1 MDARVGHPWS
11 VAAAAP
17 YRLTTGRAPAA
28 PGDVVVTTG
37 SGGPRLRTGDRV
49 RVRTPA
55 GGETRTVVGT
65 VAGRGFED
73 AVFFT
78 DDEAA
83 RISPAIDALV
93 VHADAAAVRE
103 ALGPDSGTDV
113 LTGHDRRR
121 ADPDPDRDGRAL
133 VSVNALLGTAA
144 GITLFVSAAVVA
156 STFSYAV
163 AQRRRE
169 FGLLRTAGATPGQI
183 RRTVLAESVLI
194 GVAASA
200 AGTLFGATGAPLLVR
215 RMTEA
220 GLAPSWF
227 ALGDPPWPLHAAF
240 WAGVAVATA
249 AALVSCHRAG
259 RTAPTEALREAA
271 VDSRVMPVS
280 RWVAAVLVL
289 LLGLGLPALA
299 LATDPGDL
307 LGRKSYVTR
316 PMLLIVGCALL
327 APVLVCPVGRLLTWL
342 PARLPGATGVLVR
355 ENTAAGV
362 RRTAAV
368 ATPVLITVALAASL
382 TGTVATLEEARATE
396 ARTATT
402 ADFVV
407 TSEQDGRPLATALL
421 ERVRDIDGA
430 VVSASRSTAVT
441 VLEED
446 TALVSSKA
454 RAVDPPRLADVAKPP
469 VTAGRL
475 ADLDDGSIVV
485 NEEWLTTRVGD
496 RVTVWLGDGSERSLR
511 IAAVLA
517 TGTGDNGVYVTARNA
532 GGAEIDRIDVKVA
545 PGGDRRA
552 SPPRRTP
559 PLPTPVRGWRPPRSG
574 RPRPVRGRIPAPL
587 TIRPRPP
594 SARTTHAHRSAH
606 DPRHRS
612 ARHRDSPG
620 QHPGDG
626 HLPPGAR
633 PRRAPTRR
641 GHRPA
646 GPAARRG
653 RGGGGG
659 RGGRGAR
666 GPGRRGEPAGRVGRA
681 GAAGRHDRRRGAL
694 GNARPRRR
702 GRRAP
707 GRQLHHPAGPVRA
720 AGPGRSSWRAPPSR
734 GRSARGRARGRPV
747 EGLGSPMGSRPE
759 RLPNPTTPAGR
770 EGLDA
775 VLARPDRAVVALDFD
790 GTLADIV
797 PDPEQARA
805 HPGTVAA
812 LAALAPKVAA
822 IAVITGRPAG
832 VAVRYGGFAGVPGLE
847 RLVVL
852 GHYGAERW
860 DAVTG
865 TVRAPAPH
873 PGITAVRAELPG
885 RTPRRRGLERHLDRG
900 EGEGPRRPHPAGAT
914 RRRPSSRCAGP
925 SASWP
930 PSTG

>member
-1 MDARVGHPWS
+1 MLMLALRGIRLRWVTFVGSFLALVLGVGLIAATGLALAATFDAPERGPERFAAAPVVVRADGLLRVGTPTGTRTTPLDRPGPVPPGLAAQLAALGRTVEDRTFPADIMDPHPGQDDDARVGHPWS

-17 YRLTTGRAPAA
+17 YRLATGRAPAA
-28 PGDVVVTTG
+28 PGEVVVTTG

-55 GGETRTVVGT
+55 GSEARTVVGT

-83 RISPAIDALV
+83 RISPDIDALV
-93 VHADAAAVRE
+93 VHADATAVRD
-103 ALGPDSGTDV
+103 ALGPDSGMDV
-113 LTGHDRRR
+113 LTGHDRRH
-121 ADPDPDRDGRAL
+121 ADPDPDRDARAL

-163 AQRRRE
+163 AGRRRE

-200 AGTLFGATGAPLLVR
+200 AGTLLGAGGAPLLVR

-227 ALGDPPWPLHAAF
+227 ALGDPSWPLHTAF
-240 WAGVAVATA
+240 WTGVSVATA

-280 RWVAAVLVL
+280 RWAAAVLVL

-316 PMLLIVGCALL
+316 PMILIVGCALL
-327 APVLVCPVGRLLTWL
+327 APVLVRPVGRLLTCL

-368 ATPVLITVALAASL
+368 AAPVLITVALAASL

-407 TSEQDGRPLATALL
+407 TPGQEGRPLAPAFL

-441 VLEED
+441 VLEEN
-446 TALVSSKA
+446 TALVSSEA
-454 RAVDPPRLADVAKPP
+454 RAVDPARLAAVAKLP

-475 ADLDDGSIVV
+475 ADLDDDAIVV

-517 TGTGDNGVYVTARNA
+517 TGTGDNGVYVTPRNA
-532 GGAEIDRIDVKVA
+532 GGADVDRIDVEVA

-552 SPPRRTP
+552 VAAALDTAAADTGTRVATRAEWLAPTAPDPDDHTRTG
-559 PLPTPVRGWRPPRSG
+559 LRMILGIALVSTATALANTLVMATSG
-574 RPRPVRGRIPAPL
+574 RGRDLAVL
-587 TIRPRPP
+587 R
-594 SARTTHAHRSAH
+594 
-606 DPRHRS
+606 
-612 ARHRDSPG
+612 
-620 QHPGDG
+620 
-626 HLPPGAR
+626 L
-633 PRRAPTRR
+633 
-641 GHRPA
+641 
-646 GPAARRG
+646 
-653 RGGGGG
+653 
-659 RGGRGAR
+659 
-666 GPGRRGEPAGRVGRA
+666 A
-681 GAAGRHDRRRGAL
+681 GATVPQVLRLVVAEAVAAVGVGAVLGGVVAAVNLLVVQGAL
-694 GNARPRRR
+694 ALLGVTSAVVVPWAML
-702 GRRAP
+702 GLVVAAAA
-707 GRQLHHPAGPVRA
+707 LLA
-720 AGPGRSSWRAPPSR
+720 AG
-734 GRSARGRARGRPV
+734 SAVLPALSALRTRPV
-747 EGLGSPMGSRPE
+747 ELAGSRE
-759 RLPNPTTPAGR
+759 
-770 EGLDA
+770 
-775 VLARPDRAVVALDFD
+775 
-790 GTLADIV
+790 
-797 PDPEQARA
+797 
-805 HPGTVAA
+805 
-812 LAALAPKVAA
+812 
-822 IAVITGRPAG
+822 
-832 VAVRYGGFAGVPGLE
+832 
-847 RLVVL
+847 
-852 GHYGAERW
+852 
-860 DAVTG
+860 
-865 TVRAPAPH
+865 
-873 PGITAVRAELPG
+873 
-885 RTPRRRGLERHLDRG
+885 
-900 EGEGPRRPHPAGAT
+900 
-914 RRRPSSRCAGP
+914 
-925 SASWP
+925 
-930 PSTG
+930 

>member
-1 MDARVGHPWS
+1 MLMLALRGIRLRWVTFVGSFLALVLGVGLIAATGLALAATFDAPERGPERFAAAPVVVRADGLLRVDTPTGTRTSPVDRPGPVPPGLAAQLAALGRTVEDRSFPVDVMDPHPGQDDDARVGHPWS

-17 YRLTTGRAPAA
+17 YRLATGRAPAA

-37 SGGPRLRTGDRV
+37 TGGPRLRTGDRV

-55 GGETRTVVGT
+55 GSEARTVVGT

-83 RISPAIDALV
+83 RISPDIEALV
-93 VHADAAAVRE
+93 VHADATAVRD
-103 ALGPDSGTDV
+103 ALGPDSGMDV
-113 LTGHDRRR
+113 LTGHDRRH
-121 ADPDPDRDGRAL
+121 ADPDPDRDARAL

-183 RRTVLAESVLI
+183 RRTVLAESVLV

-200 AGTLFGATGAPLLVR
+200 AGTLLGAEGAPLLVR

-227 ALGDPPWPLHAAF
+227 ALGDPSWPLHTAF
-240 WAGVAVATA
+240 WTGVSVATA

-280 RWVAAVLVL
+280 RWAAAVLVL

-307 LGRKSYVTR
+307 LGRKSYITR
-316 PMLLIVGCALL
+316 PMILIVGCALL
-327 APVLVCPVGRLLTWL
+327 APVLVRPVGRLLTWL

-368 ATPVLITVALAASL
+368 AAPVLITVALAASL
-382 TGTVATLEEARATE
+382 TGTVTTLEEARATE

-407 TSEQDGRPLATALL
+407 TPGQEGRPLAPAFL

-441 VLEED
+441 VLEEN
-446 TALVSSKA
+446 TALVSSEA
-454 RAVDPPRLADVAKPP
+454 RAVDPARLAAVAKLP

-475 ADLDDGSIVV
+475 ADLDDDTIVV

-517 TGTGDNGVYVTARNA
+517 TGTGDNGVYVTPRNA
-532 GGAEIDRIDVKVA
+532 GGADVDRIDVEVA

-552 SPPRRTP
+552 VAAALDTAAADTGTRVATRAEWLAPTAPGPDDHTRTG
-559 PLPTPVRGWRPPRSG
+559 LRMILGIALLSTATALANTLVMATSG
-574 RPRPVRGRIPAPL
+574 RGRDLAVL
-587 TIRPRPP
+587 R
-594 SARTTHAHRSAH
+594 
-606 DPRHRS
+606 
-612 ARHRDSPG
+612 
-620 QHPGDG
+620 
-626 HLPPGAR
+626 L
-633 PRRAPTRR
+633 
-641 GHRPA
+641 
-646 GPAARRG
+646 
-653 RGGGGG
+653 
-659 RGGRGAR
+659 
-666 GPGRRGEPAGRVGRA
+666 A
-681 GAAGRHDRRRGAL
+681 GATVPQVLRLVVAEAVAAVGVGAVLGGVVAAVNLLVVRGAL
-694 GNARPRRR
+694 ALLGVTSAVVVPWAML
-702 GRRAP
+702 GLVVAAAA
-707 GRQLHHPAGPVRA
+707 LLA
-720 AGPGRSSWRAPPSR
+720 AG
-734 GRSARGRARGRPV
+734 SAVLPALSALRTRPV
-747 EGLGSPMGSRPE
+747 ELAGSRE
-759 RLPNPTTPAGR
+759 
-770 EGLDA
+770 
-775 VLARPDRAVVALDFD
+775 
-790 GTLADIV
+790 
-797 PDPEQARA
+797 
-805 HPGTVAA
+805 
-812 LAALAPKVAA
+812 
-822 IAVITGRPAG
+822 
-832 VAVRYGGFAGVPGLE
+832 
-847 RLVVL
+847 
-852 GHYGAERW
+852 
-860 DAVTG
+860 
-865 TVRAPAPH
+865 
-873 PGITAVRAELPG
+873 
-885 RTPRRRGLERHLDRG
+885 
-900 EGEGPRRPHPAGAT
+900 
-914 RRRPSSRCAGP
+914 
-925 SASWP
+925 
-930 PSTG
+930 

>member
-1 MDARVGHPWS
+1 MLMLALRGIRLRWVTFVGSFLALVLGVGLIAATGLALAATFDPPERGPERFAAAPVVVRADGVLRVDTPTGPRTAPLDRPGPVPPGLAAQLAALGRAVEDRSFPADIMDPHPGQDAEARVGHPWS

-17 YRLTTGRAPAA
+17 YRLATGRAPAA

-55 GGETRTVVGT
+55 GSEARTVVGT

-83 RISPAIDALV
+83 RISPDIDALV
-93 VHADAAAVRE
+93 VHADATAVRD
-103 ALGPDSGTDV
+103 ALGPDSGMDV

-121 ADPDPDRDGRAL
+121 ADPDPDRDARAL

-163 AQRRRE
+163 AGRRRE

-183 RRTVLAESVLI
+183 RRTVLAESVLV

-200 AGTLFGATGAPLLVR
+200 AGTLLGAGGAPLLVR

-227 ALGDPPWPLHAAF
+227 ALGDPSWPLHTAF
-240 WAGVAVATA
+240 WTGVSVATA

-280 RWVAAVLVL
+280 RWAAAVLVL

-316 PMLLIVGCALL
+316 PMILIVGCALL
-327 APVLVCPVGRLLTWL
+327 APVLVRPVGRLLTWL

-368 ATPVLITVALAASL
+368 AAPVLITVALAVSL
-382 TGTVATLEEARATE
+382 TGTVGTLEEARATE

-407 TSEQDGRPLATALL
+407 TPEQEGRPLAPAFL
-421 ERVRDIDGA
+421 EQVRDIDGA
-430 VVSASRSTAVT
+430 VVGASRSTAVT

-446 TALVSSKA
+446 TALVSSEA
-454 RAVDPPRLADVAKPP
+454 RAVDPARLAAVAKLP

-475 ADLDDGSIVV
+475 ADLDDDAIVV

-517 TGTGDNGVYVTARNA
+517 TGTGDNGVYITPRNA
-532 GGAEIDRIDVKVA
+532 GGADVDRIDVEVA
-545 PGGDRRA
+545 PGGDRHAVAAALDTAAADTGTRVATRA
-552 SPPRRTP
+552 EWLAPAAPGPDDHTRTG
-559 PLPTPVRGWRPPRSG
+559 LRMILGIALLSTATALANTLAMATSG
-574 RPRPVRGRIPAPL
+574 RGRDLAVL
-587 TIRPRPP
+587 R
-594 SARTTHAHRSAH
+594 
-606 DPRHRS
+606 
-612 ARHRDSPG
+612 
-620 QHPGDG
+620 
-626 HLPPGAR
+626 L
-633 PRRAPTRR
+633 
-641 GHRPA
+641 
-646 GPAARRG
+646 
-653 RGGGGG
+653 
-659 RGGRGAR
+659 
-666 GPGRRGEPAGRVGRA
+666 A
-681 GAAGRHDRRRGAL
+681 GATVPQVLRLVVAEAVAAVGVGAL
-694 GNARPRRR
+694 LGGAVAAVNLLVVWCALALLGVTSAVVVPWTVL
-702 GRRAP
+702 GLVVAAAA
-707 GRQLHHPAGPVRA
+707 LLA
-720 AGPGRSSWRAPPSR
+720 AG
-734 GRSARGRARGRPV
+734 SAVLPALSALRTRPV
-747 EGLGSPMGSRPE
+747 ELAGSRE
-759 RLPNPTTPAGR
+759 
-770 EGLDA
+770 
-775 VLARPDRAVVALDFD
+775 
-790 GTLADIV
+790 
-797 PDPEQARA
+797 
-805 HPGTVAA
+805 
-812 LAALAPKVAA
+812 
-822 IAVITGRPAG
+822 
-832 VAVRYGGFAGVPGLE
+832 
-847 RLVVL
+847 
-852 GHYGAERW
+852 
-860 DAVTG
+860 
-865 TVRAPAPH
+865 
-873 PGITAVRAELPG
+873 
-885 RTPRRRGLERHLDRG
+885 
-900 EGEGPRRPHPAGAT
+900 
-914 RRRPSSRCAGP
+914 
-925 SASWP
+925 
-930 PSTG
+930 

>member
-1 MDARVGHPWS
+1 MLMLALRGIRMRWVTFVGSFLALVLGVGLIAATGLALAATFDAPERGPERFAAAPVVVRADGLLRVDTPTGTRTAPVDRPGPVPPGLAAQLAALGRTVEDRSFPADIMDPHPGQDADARVGHPWS

-17 YRLTTGRAPAA
+17 YRLATGRAPAA

-37 SGGPRLRTGDRV
+37 TGGPRLRTGDRV

-55 GGETRTVVGT
+55 GSEARTVVGT

-83 RISPAIDALV
+83 RISPDIDALV
-93 VHADAAAVRE
+93 VHADATAVRD
-103 ALGPDSGTDV
+103 ALGPDSGMDV
-113 LTGHDRRR
+113 LTGHDRRH
-121 ADPDPDRDGRAL
+121 ADPDPDRDARAL

-183 RRTVLAESVLI
+183 RRTVLAESVLV

-200 AGTLFGATGAPLLVR
+200 AGTLLGAGGAPLLVR

-227 ALGDPPWPLHAAF
+227 ALGDPSWPLHTAF
-240 WAGVAVATA
+240 WTGVSVATA

-280 RWVAAVLVL
+280 RWAAAALVL

-307 LGRKSYVTR
+307 LGRKSYITR
-316 PMLLIVGCALL
+316 PMILIVGCALL
-327 APVLVCPVGRLLTWL
+327 APVLVRPVGRLLTWL

-368 ATPVLITVALAASL
+368 AAPVLITVALAASL

-407 TSEQDGRPLATALL
+407 TPGQEGRPLAPAFL

-446 TALVSSKA
+446 TALVSSEA
-454 RAVDPPRLADVAKPP
+454 RAVDPARLAAVAKLP

-475 ADLDDGSIVV
+475 ADLDDDAIVV

-517 TGTGDNGVYVTARNA
+517 TGTGDNGVYVTPRNA
-532 GGAEIDRIDVKVA
+532 GGADVDRIDVEVA
-545 PGGDRRA
+545 PGGDRHAVAAALDTAAADTGTRVATRA
-552 SPPRRTP
+552 EWLAPTTPGPDDHTRTG
-559 PLPTPVRGWRPPRSG
+559 LRMILGIALLSTATALANTLVMATSG
-574 RPRPVRGRIPAPL
+574 RGRDLAVL
-587 TIRPRPP
+587 R
-594 SARTTHAHRSAH
+594 
-606 DPRHRS
+606 
-612 ARHRDSPG
+612 
-620 QHPGDG
+620 
-626 HLPPGAR
+626 L
-633 PRRAPTRR
+633 
-641 GHRPA
+641 
-646 GPAARRG
+646 
-653 RGGGGG
+653 
-659 RGGRGAR
+659 
-666 GPGRRGEPAGRVGRA
+666 A
-681 GAAGRHDRRRGAL
+681 GATVPQVLRLVVAEAVAAVGVGAVLGGAVAAVNLLVVRGAL
-694 GNARPRRR
+694 ALLGVTSAVVVPWAML
-702 GRRAP
+702 GLVVAAAA
-707 GRQLHHPAGPVRA
+707 LLA
-720 AGPGRSSWRAPPSR
+720 AG
-734 GRSARGRARGRPV
+734 SAVLPALSALRTRPV
-747 EGLGSPMGSRPE
+747 ELAGSRE
-759 RLPNPTTPAGR
+759 
-770 EGLDA
+770 
-775 VLARPDRAVVALDFD
+775 
-790 GTLADIV
+790 
-797 PDPEQARA
+797 
-805 HPGTVAA
+805 
-812 LAALAPKVAA
+812 
-822 IAVITGRPAG
+822 
-832 VAVRYGGFAGVPGLE
+832 
-847 RLVVL
+847 
-852 GHYGAERW
+852 
-860 DAVTG
+860 
-865 TVRAPAPH
+865 
-873 PGITAVRAELPG
+873 
-885 RTPRRRGLERHLDRG
+885 
-900 EGEGPRRPHPAGAT
+900 
-914 RRRPSSRCAGP
+914 
-925 SASWP
+925 
-930 PSTG
+930 

>member
-1 MDARVGHPWS
+1 MLMLAPRGIRLRWVTFVGSFLALVLGVGLIAATGLALAATFDAPERGPERFAAAPVVVRADGLLRVDTPTGTRTTPLDRPGPVPPGIAAQLAFLGRTVEDRSFPSDIVDPHPGQDDDARVGHPWS

-17 YRLTTGRAPAA
+17 YRLATGRAPAA
-28 PGDVVVTTG
+28 PGEVVVTTG

-55 GGETRTVVGT
+55 GSEARTVVGT

-83 RISPAIDALV
+83 RISPDIDALA
-93 VHADAAAVRE
+93 VHAAATAVRD
-103 ALGPDSGTDV
+103 ALGPDSGMDV
-113 LTGHDRRR
+113 LTGHDRRH
-121 ADPDPDRDGRAL
+121 ADPDPDRDARAL

-144 GITLFVSAAVVA
+144 GIALFVSAAVVA

-163 AQRRRE
+163 AGRRRE
-169 FGLLRTAGATPGQI
+169 FGLLRTVGATPGQI

-200 AGTLFGATGAPLLVR
+200 AGTLLGAGGAPLLVR

-227 ALGDPPWPLHAAF
+227 ALGDPSWPLHTAF
-240 WAGVAVATA
+240 WTGVSVATA

-280 RWVAAVLVL
+280 RWAAAVLVL

-316 PMLLIVGCALL
+316 PMILIVGCALL
-327 APVLVCPVGRLLTWL
+327 APVLVRPVGRLLTWL

-368 ATPVLITVALAASL
+368 AAPVLITVALAASL

-407 TSEQDGRPLATALL
+407 TPGQEGRPLAPAFL

-446 TALVSSKA
+446 TALVSSEA
-454 RAVDPPRLADVAKPP
+454 RAVDPARLAAVAKLP

-475 ADLDDGSIVV
+475 ADLDDDAIVV

-517 TGTGDNGVYVTARNA
+517 TGTGDNGVYVTPRNA
-532 GGAEIDRIDVKVA
+532 GGADVDRIDVEVA

-552 SPPRRTP
+552 VAAALDTAAADTGTRVATRAEWLAPTAPGPDDHTRTG
-559 PLPTPVRGWRPPRSG
+559 LRMILGIALLSTATALANTQVMATSG
-574 RPRPVRGRIPAPL
+574 RGRDLAVL
-587 TIRPRPP
+587 R
-594 SARTTHAHRSAH
+594 
-606 DPRHRS
+606 
-612 ARHRDSPG
+612 
-620 QHPGDG
+620 
-626 HLPPGAR
+626 L
-633 PRRAPTRR
+633 
-641 GHRPA
+641 
-646 GPAARRG
+646 
-653 RGGGGG
+653 
-659 RGGRGAR
+659 
-666 GPGRRGEPAGRVGRA
+666 A
-681 GAAGRHDRRRGAL
+681 GATVPQVLRLVVAEAVAAVGVGAVLGGVVAAVNLLVVRGAL
-694 GNARPRRR
+694 ALLGVTSAVVVPWAML
-702 GRRAP
+702 GLVVAAAA
-707 GRQLHHPAGPVRA
+707 LLA
-720 AGPGRSSWRAPPSR
+720 AG
-734 GRSARGRARGRPV
+734 SAVLPALSALRTRPV
-747 EGLGSPMGSRPE
+747 ELAGSRE
-759 RLPNPTTPAGR
+759 
-770 EGLDA
+770 
-775 VLARPDRAVVALDFD
+775 
-790 GTLADIV
+790 
-797 PDPEQARA
+797 
-805 HPGTVAA
+805 
-812 LAALAPKVAA
+812 
-822 IAVITGRPAG
+822 
-832 VAVRYGGFAGVPGLE
+832 
-847 RLVVL
+847 
-852 GHYGAERW
+852 
-860 DAVTG
+860 
-865 TVRAPAPH
+865 
-873 PGITAVRAELPG
+873 
-885 RTPRRRGLERHLDRG
+885 
-900 EGEGPRRPHPAGAT
+900 
-914 RRRPSSRCAGP
+914 
-925 SASWP
+925 
-930 PSTG
+930 

>member
-1 MDARVGHPWS
+1 MLALRGVRLRWVTFAGSFVALALGVGLIAATGLALAATFDAPERGPERFAAAPVVVRADGLLRVDTPTGTRTAPLDRPGPVPPGLAARLAALGRTVEDRTFPADVVDPRAPEAVDARVGHPWS

-454 RAVDPPRLADVAKPP
+454 RAVDPARLADVAKPP

-552 SPPRRTP
+552 VAAALNTAAADTGTRVETPAERPAPTGPGPDARPADDPPAAALGPDDPTRTGLRMILGIALLATGTALANTLVMATSHRGRDLAVLRLAGATVP
-559 PLPTPVRGWRPPRSG
+559 QVLRLVVAEAVAAVGVGAVLGGLVAAVNLLVVWGALALLGVTTAVVVPWGTLGLVVAAAALLAAGSAVLPALSAL
-574 RPRPVRGRIPAPL
+574 RPRPVELA
-587 TIRPRPP
+587 
-594 SARTTHAHRSAH
+594 
-606 DPRHRS
+606 
-612 ARHRDSPG
+612 
-620 QHPGDG
+620 
-626 HLPPGAR
+626 
-633 PRRAPTRR
+633 
-641 GHRPA
+641 
-646 GPAARRG
+646 
-653 RGGGGG
+653 
-659 RGGRGAR
+659 
-666 GPGRRGEPAGRVGRA
+666 
-681 GAAGRHDRRRGAL
+681 
-694 GNARPRRR
+694 
-702 GRRAP
+702 
-707 GRQLHHPAGPVRA
+707 
-720 AGPGRSSWRAPPSR
+720 
-734 GRSARGRARGRPV
+734 
-747 EGLGSPMGSRPE
+747 GSPE
-759 RLPNPTTPAGR
+759 
-770 EGLDA
+770 
-775 VLARPDRAVVALDFD
+775 
-790 GTLADIV
+790 
-797 PDPEQARA
+797 
-805 HPGTVAA
+805 
-812 LAALAPKVAA
+812 
-822 IAVITGRPAG
+822 
-832 VAVRYGGFAGVPGLE
+832 
-847 RLVVL
+847 
-852 GHYGAERW
+852 
-860 DAVTG
+860 
-865 TVRAPAPH
+865 
-873 PGITAVRAELPG
+873 
-885 RTPRRRGLERHLDRG
+885 
-900 EGEGPRRPHPAGAT
+900 
-914 RRRPSSRCAGP
+914 
-925 SASWP
+925 
-930 PSTG
+930 

>member
-1 MDARVGHPWS
+1 MLMLALRGIRLRWVTFVGSFLALALGVGLIAATGLALAATFDAPERGPERFAAAPVVVRADGLLRVDTPTGTRTAPVDRPGPVPPGLAAQLAALGRTVEDRSFPADIMDPHPGQDTEARVGHPWS
-11 VAAAAP
+11 VAAAVP
-17 YRLTTGRAPAA
+17 YRLATGRAPAA

-37 SGGPRLRTGDRV
+37 TGGPRLLTGDRV

-55 GGETRTVVGT
+55 GSEDRTVVGT

-83 RISPAIDALV
+83 RISPDIDALV
-93 VHADAAAVRE
+93 VHADATAVRD
-103 ALGPDSGTDV
+103 ALGPDSGMDV

-121 ADPDPDRDGRAL
+121 ADPDPDRDARAL

-183 RRTVLAESVLI
+183 RRTVLAESVLV

-200 AGTLFGATGAPLLVR
+200 AGTLLGAGGAPLLVR

-227 ALGDPPWPLHAAF
+227 ALGDPSWPLHTAF
-240 WAGVAVATA
+240 WTGVSVATA

-280 RWVAAVLVL
+280 RWAAAVLVL

-316 PMLLIVGCALL
+316 PMILIVGCALL
-327 APVLVCPVGRLLTWL
+327 APVLVRPVGRLLTWL

-368 ATPVLITVALAASL
+368 AAPVLITVALAASL

-407 TSEQDGRPLATALL
+407 TPGQEGRPLAPAFL

-441 VLEED
+441 VLEEN
-446 TALVSSKA
+446 TALVSSEA
-454 RAVDPPRLADVAKPP
+454 RAVDPARLAAVAKLP

-475 ADLDDGSIVV
+475 ADLDDDAIVV

-517 TGTGDNGVYVTARNA
+517 TGTGDNGVYVTPRNA
-532 GGAEIDRIDVKVA
+532 GGADVDRIDVEVA

-552 SPPRRTP
+552 VAAALDTAAADTGTRVATRAAWLAPTAPGPDDHTRTG
-559 PLPTPVRGWRPPRSG
+559 LRMILGIALLSTATALANTLVMATSG
-574 RPRPVRGRIPAPL
+574 RGRDLAVL
-587 TIRPRPP
+587 R
-594 SARTTHAHRSAH
+594 
-606 DPRHRS
+606 
-612 ARHRDSPG
+612 
-620 QHPGDG
+620 
-626 HLPPGAR
+626 L
-633 PRRAPTRR
+633 
-641 GHRPA
+641 
-646 GPAARRG
+646 
-653 RGGGGG
+653 
-659 RGGRGAR
+659 
-666 GPGRRGEPAGRVGRA
+666 A
-681 GAAGRHDRRRGAL
+681 GATVPQVLRLVVAEAVAAVGVGAVL
-694 GNARPRRR
+694 GGLVAAVNLLVVWCALALLGVTSAVVVPWAML
-702 GRRAP
+702 GLVVAAAA
-707 GRQLHHPAGPVRA
+707 LLA
-720 AGPGRSSWRAPPSR
+720 AG
-734 GRSARGRARGRPV
+734 SAVLPALSALRTRPV
-747 EGLGSPMGSRPE
+747 ELAGSRE
-759 RLPNPTTPAGR
+759 
-770 EGLDA
+770 
-775 VLARPDRAVVALDFD
+775 
-790 GTLADIV
+790 
-797 PDPEQARA
+797 
-805 HPGTVAA
+805 
-812 LAALAPKVAA
+812 
-822 IAVITGRPAG
+822 
-832 VAVRYGGFAGVPGLE
+832 
-847 RLVVL
+847 
-852 GHYGAERW
+852 
-860 DAVTG
+860 
-865 TVRAPAPH
+865 
-873 PGITAVRAELPG
+873 
-885 RTPRRRGLERHLDRG
+885 
-900 EGEGPRRPHPAGAT
+900 
-914 RRRPSSRCAGP
+914 
-925 SASWP
+925 
-930 PSTG
+930 

>member
-1 MDARVGHPWS
+1 MLMLALRGIRLRWVTFVGSFLALVLGVGLIAATGLALAATFDAPERGPERFAAAPVVVRADGLLRVDTPTGTRTTPLDRPGPVPPGIAAQLAFLGRTVEDRSFPSDIMDPHPGHDDDARVGHPWS

-17 YRLTTGRAPAA
+17 YRLATGRAPAA
-28 PGDVVVTTG
+28 PGEVVVTTG

-55 GGETRTVVGT
+55 GSEARTVVGT

-78 DDEAA
+78 DGEAA
-83 RISPAIDALV
+83 RISPDIDALA
-93 VHADAAAVRE
+93 VHAAATAVRD
-103 ALGPDSGTDV
+103 ALGPDSGMDV
-113 LTGHDRRR
+113 LTGHDRRH
-121 ADPDPDRDGRAL
+121 ADPDPDRDARAL

-163 AQRRRE
+163 AGRRRE
-169 FGLLRTAGATPGQI
+169 FGLLRTVGATPGQI

-200 AGTLFGATGAPLLVR
+200 AGTLLGAGGAPLLVR

-227 ALGDPPWPLHAAF
+227 ALGDPSWPLHTAF
-240 WAGVAVATA
+240 WTGVSVATA

-280 RWVAAVLVL
+280 RWAAAVLVL

-316 PMLLIVGCALL
+316 PMILIVGCALL
-327 APVLVCPVGRLLTWL
+327 APVLVRPVGRLLTWL

-368 ATPVLITVALAASL
+368 AAPVLITVALAASL

-407 TSEQDGRPLATALL
+407 TPGQEGRPLAPAFL

-446 TALVSSKA
+446 TALVSSEA
-454 RAVDPPRLADVAKPP
+454 RAVDPARLAAVAKLP

-475 ADLDDGSIVV
+475 ADLDDDAIVV

-517 TGTGDNGVYVTARNA
+517 TGTGDNGVYVTPRNA
-532 GGAEIDRIDVKVA
+532 GGADVDRIDVEVA

-552 SPPRRTP
+552 VAAALDTAAADTGTRVATRAEWLAPTAPGPDDHTRTG
-559 PLPTPVRGWRPPRSG
+559 LRMILGIALLSTATALANTQVMATSG
-574 RPRPVRGRIPAPL
+574 RGRDLAVL
-587 TIRPRPP
+587 R
-594 SARTTHAHRSAH
+594 
-606 DPRHRS
+606 
-612 ARHRDSPG
+612 
-620 QHPGDG
+620 
-626 HLPPGAR
+626 L
-633 PRRAPTRR
+633 
-641 GHRPA
+641 
-646 GPAARRG
+646 
-653 RGGGGG
+653 
-659 RGGRGAR
+659 
-666 GPGRRGEPAGRVGRA
+666 A
-681 GAAGRHDRRRGAL
+681 GATVPQVLRLVVAEAVAAVGVGAVLGGVVAAVNLLVVQGAL
-694 GNARPRRR
+694 ALLGVTSAVVVPWAML
-702 GRRAP
+702 GLVVAAAA
-707 GRQLHHPAGPVRA
+707 LLA
-720 AGPGRSSWRAPPSR
+720 AG
-734 GRSARGRARGRPV
+734 SAVLPALSALRTRPV
-747 EGLGSPMGSRPE
+747 ELAGSRE
-759 RLPNPTTPAGR
+759 
-770 EGLDA
+770 
-775 VLARPDRAVVALDFD
+775 
-790 GTLADIV
+790 
-797 PDPEQARA
+797 
-805 HPGTVAA
+805 
-812 LAALAPKVAA
+812 
-822 IAVITGRPAG
+822 
-832 VAVRYGGFAGVPGLE
+832 
-847 RLVVL
+847 
-852 GHYGAERW
+852 
-860 DAVTG
+860 
-865 TVRAPAPH
+865 
-873 PGITAVRAELPG
+873 
-885 RTPRRRGLERHLDRG
+885 
-900 EGEGPRRPHPAGAT
+900 
-914 RRRPSSRCAGP
+914 
-925 SASWP
+925 
-930 PSTG
+930 

>member
-1 MDARVGHPWS
+1 MLMLALRGIRLRWVTFVGSFVALVLGVGLIAATGLALAATFDAPERGPERFAAAPVVVRADGVLRVDTPTGTRTAPLDRPGPVPPGLAAQLASLGRTVEDRSFPVDVMDPHPGQDGGARVGHPWS

-17 YRLTTGRAPAA
+17 YRLATGRAPAA
-28 PGDVVVTTG
+28 PGEVVVTTG

-55 GGETRTVVGT
+55 GSEARTVVGT

-73 AVFFT
+73 AVFLT

-83 RISPAIDALV
+83 RISPDIDALV
-93 VHADAAAVRE
+93 VHADATAVRD
-103 ALGPDSGTDV
+103 ALGPDSGMDV

-121 ADPDPDRDGRAL
+121 ADPDPDRDARAL

-183 RRTVLAESVLI
+183 RRTVLAESVLV

-200 AGTLFGATGAPLLVR
+200 AGTLLGAGGAPLLVR

-227 ALGDPPWPLHAAF
+227 ALGDPSWPLHTAF
-240 WAGVAVATA
+240 WTGVSVATA

-280 RWVAAVLVL
+280 RWAAAVLVL

-316 PMLLIVGCALL
+316 PMILIVGCALL
-327 APVLVCPVGRLLTWL
+327 APVLVRPVGRLLTWL

-368 ATPVLITVALAASL
+368 AAPVLITVALAASL

-407 TSEQDGRPLATALL
+407 TSGQEGRPLAPAFL
-421 ERVRDIDGA
+421 ERVRKIDGA

-441 VLEED
+441 VLEEN
-446 TALVSSKA
+446 TALVSSEA
-454 RAVDPPRLADVAKPP
+454 RAVDPARLAAVAELP

-475 ADLDDGSIVV
+475 ADLDDDAIVV

-496 RVTVWLGDGSERSLR
+496 RVTVWLGDGRERSLR

-517 TGTGDNGVYVTARNA
+517 TGTGDNGVYVTPRNA
-532 GGAEIDRIDVKVA
+532 GGADVDRIDVEVA
-545 PGGDRRA
+545 PDGDRHAVAAALNTAAADTGTRVATRA
-552 SPPRRTP
+552 AWLAPTAPGPDDHTRTG
-559 PLPTPVRGWRPPRSG
+559 LRMILGIALLSTATALANTLVMATSG
-574 RPRPVRGRIPAPL
+574 RGRDLAVLRLSGATVPQVLRLVVAEAVAAVGVGAVLGGVVAAVNLLVVRCALALLGV
-587 TIRPRPP
+587 T
-594 SARTTHAHRSAH
+594 SAVVVPWAML
-606 DPRHRS
+606 
-612 ARHRDSPG
+612 G
-620 QHPGDG
+620 
-626 HLPPGAR
+626 LVV
-633 PRRAPTRR
+633 
-641 GHRPA
+641 
-646 GPAARRG
+646 AA
-653 RGGGGG
+653 
-659 RGGRGAR
+659 A
-666 GPGRRGEPAGRVGRA
+666 ALL
-681 GAAGRHDRRRGAL
+681 AAGSAVLPAL
-694 GNARPRRR
+694 
-702 GRRAP
+702 
-707 GRQLHHPAGPVRA
+707 
-720 AGPGRSSWRAPPSR
+720 
-734 GRSARGRARGRPV
+734 SALRTRPV
-747 EGLGSPMGSRPE
+747 ELAGSRE
-759 RLPNPTTPAGR
+759 
-770 EGLDA
+770 
-775 VLARPDRAVVALDFD
+775 
-790 GTLADIV
+790 
-797 PDPEQARA
+797 
-805 HPGTVAA
+805 
-812 LAALAPKVAA
+812 
-822 IAVITGRPAG
+822 
-832 VAVRYGGFAGVPGLE
+832 
-847 RLVVL
+847 
-852 GHYGAERW
+852 
-860 DAVTG
+860 
-865 TVRAPAPH
+865 
-873 PGITAVRAELPG
+873 
-885 RTPRRRGLERHLDRG
+885 
-900 EGEGPRRPHPAGAT
+900 
-914 RRRPSSRCAGP
+914 
-925 SASWP
+925 
-930 PSTG
+930 

>member
-1 MDARVGHPWS
+1 MLMLALRGIRLRWVTFVGSFLALVLGVGLIAATGLALAATFDAPERGPERFAAAPVVVRADGLLRVDTPTGTRTAPVDRPGPVPPGLAAQLAALGRTVEDRSFPADIMDPHPGQDDDARVGHPWS

-17 YRLTTGRAPAA
+17 YRLATGRAPAA

-37 SGGPRLRTGDRV
+37 TGGPRLRTGDRV

-55 GGETRTVVGT
+55 GSEARTVVGT

-83 RISPAIDALV
+83 RISPDIDALV
-93 VHADAAAVRE
+93 VHADATAVRD

-113 LTGHDRRR
+113 LTGHDRRH
-121 ADPDPDRDGRAL
+121 ADPDPDRDARAL

-200 AGTLFGATGAPLLVR
+200 AGTLLGAGGAPLVVR

-220 GLAPSWF
+220 GLAPPWF
-227 ALGDPPWPLHAAF
+227 ALGDPSWPLHTAF
-240 WAGVAVATA
+240 WTGVSVATA

-280 RWVAAVLVL
+280 RWAAAVLVL

-316 PMLLIVGCALL
+316 PMILIVGCALL
-327 APVLVCPVGRLLTWL
+327 APVLVRPVGRLLTWL

-368 ATPVLITVALAASL
+368 AAPVLITVALAASL

-407 TSEQDGRPLATALL
+407 TPEQEGRPLAPAFL

-441 VLEED
+441 VLEEN
-446 TALVSSKA
+446 TALVSSEA
-454 RAVDPPRLADVAKPP
+454 RAVDPARLAAVAKLP

-475 ADLDDGSIVV
+475 ADLDDDAIVV

-517 TGTGDNGVYVTARNA
+517 TGTGDNGVYVTPRNA
-532 GGAEIDRIDVKVA
+532 GGADVDRIDVEVA

-552 SPPRRTP
+552 VAAALDTAAADTGTRVATRAAWLAPTAPGTDDHTRTG
-559 PLPTPVRGWRPPRSG
+559 LRMILGIALLSTATALANTLVMATSG
-574 RPRPVRGRIPAPL
+574 RGRDLAVL
-587 TIRPRPP
+587 R
-594 SARTTHAHRSAH
+594 
-606 DPRHRS
+606 
-612 ARHRDSPG
+612 
-620 QHPGDG
+620 
-626 HLPPGAR
+626 L
-633 PRRAPTRR
+633 
-641 GHRPA
+641 
-646 GPAARRG
+646 
-653 RGGGGG
+653 
-659 RGGRGAR
+659 
-666 GPGRRGEPAGRVGRA
+666 A
-681 GAAGRHDRRRGAL
+681 GATVPQVLRLVVAEAVAAVGVGAVLGGVVAAVNLLVVRGAL
-694 GNARPRRR
+694 ALLGVTSAVVVPWAML
-702 GRRAP
+702 GLVVAAAA
-707 GRQLHHPAGPVRA
+707 LLA
-720 AGPGRSSWRAPPSR
+720 AG
-734 GRSARGRARGRPV
+734 SAVLPALSALRTRPV
-747 EGLGSPMGSRPE
+747 ELAGSRE
-759 RLPNPTTPAGR
+759 
-770 EGLDA
+770 
-775 VLARPDRAVVALDFD
+775 
-790 GTLADIV
+790 
-797 PDPEQARA
+797 
-805 HPGTVAA
+805 
-812 LAALAPKVAA
+812 
-822 IAVITGRPAG
+822 
-832 VAVRYGGFAGVPGLE
+832 
-847 RLVVL
+847 
-852 GHYGAERW
+852 
-860 DAVTG
+860 
-865 TVRAPAPH
+865 
-873 PGITAVRAELPG
+873 
-885 RTPRRRGLERHLDRG
+885 
-900 EGEGPRRPHPAGAT
+900 
-914 RRRPSSRCAGP
+914 
-925 SASWP
+925 
-930 PSTG
+930 

>member
-1 MDARVGHPWS
+1 MLMLALRGIRLRWVTFVGSFLALVLGVGLIAATGLALAATFDAPERGPERFAAAPVVVRADGLLRVDTPTGTRTAPLDRPGPVPPGLAAQLASLGRTVEDRSFPADIMDPHPGQDADARVGHPWS

-17 YRLTTGRAPAA
+17 YRLATGRAPAA

-37 SGGPRLRTGDRV
+37 TGGPRLRTGDRV

-55 GGETRTVVGT
+55 GSEARTVVGT

-83 RISPAIDALV
+83 RISPDIDALV
-93 VHADAAAVRE
+93 VHADATAVRD
-103 ALGPDSGTDV
+103 ALGPDSGMDV

-121 ADPDPDRDGRAL
+121 ADPDPDRDARAL

-163 AQRRRE
+163 AGRRRE

-200 AGTLFGATGAPLLVR
+200 AGTLLGAGGAPLLVR

-227 ALGDPPWPLHAAF
+227 ALGDPSWPLHTAF
-240 WAGVAVATA
+240 WTGVSVATA

-280 RWVAAVLVL
+280 RWAAAVLVL

-316 PMLLIVGCALL
+316 PMILIVGCALL
-327 APVLVCPVGRLLTWL
+327 APVLVRPVGRLLTWL

-368 ATPVLITVALAASL
+368 AAPVLITVALAVSL
-382 TGTVATLEEARATE
+382 TGTVGTLEEARATE

-407 TSEQDGRPLATALL
+407 TPGQEGRPLTPAFL
-421 ERVRDIDGA
+421 ERVRNIDGA

-446 TALVSSKA
+446 TALVSSEA
-454 RAVDPPRLADVAKPP
+454 RAVDPARLAAVAKLP

-475 ADLDDGSIVV
+475 ADLDDDAIVV

-517 TGTGDNGVYVTARNA
+517 TGTGDNGVYVTPRNA
-532 GGAEIDRIDVKVA
+532 GGADVDRIDVEVA
-545 PGGDRRA
+545 PGGDRHAVAAALDTAAVGTGTRVATRA
-552 SPPRRTP
+552 EWLAPTTPGPDDHTRTG
-559 PLPTPVRGWRPPRSG
+559 LRMILGIALLATATALANTLVMATSG
-574 RPRPVRGRIPAPL
+574 RGRDLAVL
-587 TIRPRPP
+587 R
-594 SARTTHAHRSAH
+594 
-606 DPRHRS
+606 
-612 ARHRDSPG
+612 
-620 QHPGDG
+620 
-626 HLPPGAR
+626 L
-633 PRRAPTRR
+633 
-641 GHRPA
+641 
-646 GPAARRG
+646 
-653 RGGGGG
+653 
-659 RGGRGAR
+659 
-666 GPGRRGEPAGRVGRA
+666 A
-681 GAAGRHDRRRGAL
+681 GATVPQVLRLVVAEAVAAVGVGAL
-694 GNARPRRR
+694 LGGAVAAVN
-702 GRRAP
+702 
-707 GRQLHHPAGPVRA
+707 LLVVRCALALLGVTSAVVVPWAVLGLVVAAAALLA
-720 AGPGRSSWRAPPSR
+720 AG
-734 GRSARGRARGRPV
+734 SAVLPALSALRTRPV
-747 EGLGSPMGSRPE
+747 ELAGSRE
-759 RLPNPTTPAGR
+759 
-770 EGLDA
+770 
-775 VLARPDRAVVALDFD
+775 
-790 GTLADIV
+790 
-797 PDPEQARA
+797 
-805 HPGTVAA
+805 
-812 LAALAPKVAA
+812 
-822 IAVITGRPAG
+822 
-832 VAVRYGGFAGVPGLE
+832 
-847 RLVVL
+847 
-852 GHYGAERW
+852 
-860 DAVTG
+860 
-865 TVRAPAPH
+865 
-873 PGITAVRAELPG
+873 
-885 RTPRRRGLERHLDRG
+885 
-900 EGEGPRRPHPAGAT
+900 
-914 RRRPSSRCAGP
+914 
-925 SASWP
+925 
-930 PSTG
+930 

>member
-1 MDARVGHPWS
+1 MLMFALRGIRLRWVTFVGSFLALVLGVGLIAATGLALAATFDAPERGPERFAAAPVVVRADGLLRVDTPTGTRTAPVDRPGPVPPGLAAQLAALGRTVEDRSFPADIMDPHPGQDDARVGHPWS
-11 VAAAAP
+11 VAAAAS
-17 YRLTTGRAPAA
+17 YRLATGRAPAA

-37 SGGPRLRTGDRV
+37 TGGPRLRTGDRV

-55 GGETRTVVGT
+55 GNEARTVVGT

-83 RISPAIDALV
+83 RISPDIDTLV
-93 VHADAAAVRE
+93 VHADATAVRD
-103 ALGPDSGTDV
+103 ALGPDSGMDV
-113 LTGHDRRR
+113 LTGHDRRH
-121 ADPDPDRDGRAL
+121 ADPDPDRDARAL

-183 RRTVLAESVLI
+183 RRSVLAESVLV
-194 GVAASA
+194 GAAASA
-200 AGTLFGATGAPLLVR
+200 AGTLLGAGGAPLLVR

-227 ALGDPPWPLHAAF
+227 ALGDPSWPLHTAF
-240 WAGVAVATA
+240 WTGVSVATA

-280 RWVAAVLVL
+280 RWAAAVLVL

-316 PMLLIVGCALL
+316 PMILIVGCALL
-327 APVLVCPVGRLLTWL
+327 APVLVRPVGRLLTWL

-368 ATPVLITVALAASL
+368 AAPVLITVALATSL

-407 TSEQDGRPLATALL
+407 TPGQEGRPLAPAFL

-441 VLEED
+441 VLEEN
-446 TALVSSKA
+446 TALVSSAA
-454 RAVDPPRLADVAKPP
+454 RAVDPAQLGAVAKLP

-475 ADLDDGSIVV
+475 ADLDDDAIVV

-517 TGTGDNGVYVTARNA
+517 TGTGDNGVYVTPRNA
-532 GGAEIDRIDVKVA
+532 GGADVDRIDVEVA

-552 SPPRRTP
+552 VAAALDTAAADTGTRVATRAVWLAPTAPGPDDHTRTG
-559 PLPTPVRGWRPPRSG
+559 LRMILGIALLSTATALANTLVMATSG
-574 RPRPVRGRIPAPL
+574 RGRDLAVL
-587 TIRPRPP
+587 R
-594 SARTTHAHRSAH
+594 
-606 DPRHRS
+606 
-612 ARHRDSPG
+612 
-620 QHPGDG
+620 
-626 HLPPGAR
+626 L
-633 PRRAPTRR
+633 
-641 GHRPA
+641 
-646 GPAARRG
+646 
-653 RGGGGG
+653 
-659 RGGRGAR
+659 
-666 GPGRRGEPAGRVGRA
+666 A
-681 GAAGRHDRRRGAL
+681 GATVPQVLRLVVAEAVAAVGVGAVLGGAVAAVNLLVVRGAL
-694 GNARPRRR
+694 ALLGVTSAVVVPWAML
-702 GRRAP
+702 GLVVAAAALLAS
-707 GRQLHHPAGPVRA
+707 GSAVLPAL
-720 AGPGRSSWRAPPSR
+720 
-734 GRSARGRARGRPV
+734 SALRTRPV
-747 EGLGSPMGSRPE
+747 ELAGSRE
-759 RLPNPTTPAGR
+759 
-770 EGLDA
+770 
-775 VLARPDRAVVALDFD
+775 
-790 GTLADIV
+790 
-797 PDPEQARA
+797 
-805 HPGTVAA
+805 
-812 LAALAPKVAA
+812 
-822 IAVITGRPAG
+822 
-832 VAVRYGGFAGVPGLE
+832 
-847 RLVVL
+847 
-852 GHYGAERW
+852 
-860 DAVTG
+860 
-865 TVRAPAPH
+865 
-873 PGITAVRAELPG
+873 
-885 RTPRRRGLERHLDRG
+885 
-900 EGEGPRRPHPAGAT
+900 
-914 RRRPSSRCAGP
+914 
-925 SASWP
+925 
-930 PSTG
+930 

>member
-1 MDARVGHPWS
+1 MLMLAPRGIRLRWVTFVGSFLALVLGVGLIAATGLALAATFDAPERGPERFAAAPVVVRADGLLRVDTPTGTRTTPLDRPGPVPPGIAAQLAFLGRTVEDRSFPSDIVDPHPGQDDDARVGHPWS

-17 YRLTTGRAPAA
+17 YRLATGRAPAA
-28 PGDVVVTTG
+28 PGEVVVTTG

-55 GGETRTVVGT
+55 GSEARTVVGT

-83 RISPAIDALV
+83 RISPDIDALA
-93 VHADAAAVRE
+93 VHAAATAVRD
-103 ALGPDSGTDV
+103 ALGPDSGMDV
-113 LTGHDRRR
+113 LTGHDRRH
-121 ADPDPDRDGRAL
+121 ADPDPDRDARAL

-163 AQRRRE
+163 AGRRRE
-169 FGLLRTAGATPGQI
+169 FGLLRTVGATPGQI

-200 AGTLFGATGAPLLVR
+200 AGTLLGAWGAPLLVR

-227 ALGDPPWPLHAAF
+227 ALGDPSWPLHTAF
-240 WAGVAVATA
+240 WTGVSVATA

-280 RWVAAVLVL
+280 RWAAAVLVL

-316 PMLLIVGCALL
+316 PMILIVGCALL
-327 APVLVCPVGRLLTWL
+327 APVLVRPVGRLLTWL

-368 ATPVLITVALAASL
+368 AAPVLITVALAASL

-407 TSEQDGRPLATALL
+407 TPGQEGRPLAPAFL

-446 TALVSSKA
+446 TALVSSEA
-454 RAVDPPRLADVAKPP
+454 RAVDPARLAAVAKLP

-475 ADLDDGSIVV
+475 ADLDDDAIVV

-517 TGTGDNGVYVTARNA
+517 TGTGDNGVYVTPRNA
-532 GGAEIDRIDVKVA
+532 GGADVDRIDVEVA

-552 SPPRRTP
+552 VAAALDTAAADTGTRVATRAEWLAPTAPGPDDHTRTG
-559 PLPTPVRGWRPPRSG
+559 LRMILGIALLSTATALANTQVMATSG
-574 RPRPVRGRIPAPL
+574 RGRDLAVL
-587 TIRPRPP
+587 R
-594 SARTTHAHRSAH
+594 
-606 DPRHRS
+606 
-612 ARHRDSPG
+612 
-620 QHPGDG
+620 
-626 HLPPGAR
+626 L
-633 PRRAPTRR
+633 
-641 GHRPA
+641 
-646 GPAARRG
+646 
-653 RGGGGG
+653 
-659 RGGRGAR
+659 
-666 GPGRRGEPAGRVGRA
+666 A
-681 GAAGRHDRRRGAL
+681 GATVPQVLRLVVAEAVAAVGVGAVLGGVVAAVNLLVVRGAL
-694 GNARPRRR
+694 ALLGVTSAVVVPWAML
-702 GRRAP
+702 GLVVAAAA
-707 GRQLHHPAGPVRA
+707 LLA
-720 AGPGRSSWRAPPSR
+720 AG
-734 GRSARGRARGRPV
+734 SAVLPALSALRTRPV
-747 EGLGSPMGSRPE
+747 ELAGSRE
-759 RLPNPTTPAGR
+759 
-770 EGLDA
+770 
-775 VLARPDRAVVALDFD
+775 
-790 GTLADIV
+790 
-797 PDPEQARA
+797 
-805 HPGTVAA
+805 
-812 LAALAPKVAA
+812 
-822 IAVITGRPAG
+822 
-832 VAVRYGGFAGVPGLE
+832 
-847 RLVVL
+847 
-852 GHYGAERW
+852 
-860 DAVTG
+860 
-865 TVRAPAPH
+865 
-873 PGITAVRAELPG
+873 
-885 RTPRRRGLERHLDRG
+885 
-900 EGEGPRRPHPAGAT
+900 
-914 RRRPSSRCAGP
+914 
-925 SASWP
+925 
-930 PSTG
+930 

>member
-1 MDARVGHPWS
+1 MLMLALRGIRLRWVTFVGSFLALVLGVGLIAATGLALAATFDAPERGPERFAAAPVVVRADGLLRVDTPTGTRTAPVDRPGPVPPGLAAQLAALGRTVEDRSFPADIMDPHPGQDDEARVGHPWS

-17 YRLTTGRAPAA
+17 YRLATGRAPAA
-28 PGDVVVTTG
+28 PGEVVVTTG

-55 GGETRTVVGT
+55 GSEARTVVGT

-83 RISPAIDALV
+83 RISPDIDALV
-93 VHADAAAVRE
+93 VHAAATVVRD
-103 ALGPDSGTDV
+103 ALGPDSGMDV
-113 LTGHDRRR
+113 LTGHDRRH
-121 ADPDPDRDGRAL
+121 ADPDPDRDARAL

-183 RRTVLAESVLI
+183 RRTVLAESVLV

-200 AGTLFGATGAPLLVR
+200 AGTLLGAGGAPLLVR

-227 ALGDPPWPLHAAF
+227 ALGDPSWPLHTAF
-240 WAGVAVATA
+240 WTGVSVATA

-280 RWVAAVLVL
+280 RWAAAVLVL

-316 PMLLIVGCALL
+316 PMILIVGCALL
-327 APVLVCPVGRLLTWL
+327 APVLVRPVGRLLTWL

-368 ATPVLITVALAASL
+368 AAPVLITVALAASL

-407 TSEQDGRPLATALL
+407 TPEQEGRPLAPAFL

-441 VLEED
+441 VLEEN
-446 TALVSSKA
+446 TALVSSAA
-454 RAVDPPRLADVAKPP
+454 RAVDPARLAAVAKLP

-475 ADLDDGSIVV
+475 ADLDDDAIVV

-517 TGTGDNGVYVTARNA
+517 TGTGDNGVYVTPRNA
-532 GGAEIDRIDVKVA
+532 GGADVDRIDVEVA

-552 SPPRRTP
+552 VAAALDTAAADTGTRVATRAAWLAPTAPGPDDHTRTG
-559 PLPTPVRGWRPPRSG
+559 LRMILGIALLSTATALANTLVMATSG
-574 RPRPVRGRIPAPL
+574 RGRDLAVL
-587 TIRPRPP
+587 R
-594 SARTTHAHRSAH
+594 
-606 DPRHRS
+606 
-612 ARHRDSPG
+612 
-620 QHPGDG
+620 
-626 HLPPGAR
+626 L
-633 PRRAPTRR
+633 
-641 GHRPA
+641 
-646 GPAARRG
+646 
-653 RGGGGG
+653 
-659 RGGRGAR
+659 
-666 GPGRRGEPAGRVGRA
+666 A
-681 GAAGRHDRRRGAL
+681 GATVPQVLRLVVAEAVAAVGVGAVLGGVVAAVNLLVVRGAL
-694 GNARPRRR
+694 ALLGVTSAVVVPWAML
-702 GRRAP
+702 GLVVAAAA
-707 GRQLHHPAGPVRA
+707 LLA
-720 AGPGRSSWRAPPSR
+720 AG
-734 GRSARGRARGRPV
+734 SAVLPALSALRTRPV
-747 EGLGSPMGSRPE
+747 ELAGSRE
-759 RLPNPTTPAGR
+759 
-770 EGLDA
+770 
-775 VLARPDRAVVALDFD
+775 
-790 GTLADIV
+790 
-797 PDPEQARA
+797 
-805 HPGTVAA
+805 
-812 LAALAPKVAA
+812 
-822 IAVITGRPAG
+822 
-832 VAVRYGGFAGVPGLE
+832 
-847 RLVVL
+847 
-852 GHYGAERW
+852 
-860 DAVTG
+860 
-865 TVRAPAPH
+865 
-873 PGITAVRAELPG
+873 
-885 RTPRRRGLERHLDRG
+885 
-900 EGEGPRRPHPAGAT
+900 
-914 RRRPSSRCAGP
+914 
-925 SASWP
+925 
-930 PSTG
+930 